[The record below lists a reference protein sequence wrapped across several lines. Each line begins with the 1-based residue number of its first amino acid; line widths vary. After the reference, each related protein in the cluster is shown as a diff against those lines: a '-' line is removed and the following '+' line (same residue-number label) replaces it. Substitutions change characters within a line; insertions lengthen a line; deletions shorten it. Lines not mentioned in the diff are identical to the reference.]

1 MEIFIKVNGK
11 MGWLMEL
18 ELFVILRE
26 VSMKENGLK
35 ISNMERE
42 LNIGI
47 IIRLSMKEISLK
59 VKKQEKVNS
68 NVKEVRIQVIL

>member
-11 MGWLMEL
+11 MEWLMEL
-18 ELFVILRE
+18 ELFAILRE

>member
-26 VSMKENGLK
+26 VSMMENGLK

-59 VKKQEKVNS
+59 VKKQEKVNL

>member
-11 MGWLMEL
+11 MEWLMEL
-18 ELFVILRE
+18 ELFAILRE

-68 NVKEVRIQVIL
+68 NVKEVRIQVIF

>member
-11 MGWLMEL
+11 MEWLMEL
-18 ELFVILRE
+18 ELFVILKE
-26 VSMKENGLK
+26 VSMMENGLK

>member
-1 MEIFIKVNGK
+1 MEISIKVNGK
-11 MGWLMEL
+11 MEWPMEL
-18 ELFVILRE
+18 ELFVILKV

-47 IIRLSMKEISLK
+47 IIRLSMMEISLK
-59 VKKQEKVNS
+59 VKKQEKGNS
-68 NVKEVRIQVIL
+68 NVKEILIQEIS